1 MMARPAWTHTA
12 DVVVIGTGVAGLAAA
27 LAAHRAGRSVVVLSK
42 ADHRRGATATHYAQ
56 GGIAVVLPDADDSV
70 DAHVAD
76 TLAAGAGLC
85 DPDAV
90 CSIVA
95 DGYRAV
101 TELVGDGARFDEAV
115 PGRWALTRE
124 GGHSRRRIVHAGG
137 DATGAEVQR
146 ALDHAAGVLDIRTS
160 HVALR
165 VLHDGTAVTG
175 VFVGNPDGY
184 GIVSAPSV
192 ILASGGLGH
201 LYSATT
207 NPDGSTGDGI
217 ALALWAGVA
226 VSDLEFIQFHPTML
240 FGGRTGGRHPLVTEA
255 IRGEGAILLDRQ
267 GNSVTAG
274 VHPMGDLAPRDVVA
288 AAIDARLR
296 ATGDPCVFLD
306 ARGIEGFETRFPT
319 VTAACRA
326 AGIDPVRQPIPV
338 VPGAHYSCGGVVTD
352 VYGQTELPGLFA
364 AGEVA
369 RTGMHGA
376 NRLAS
381 NSLLEGLV
389 VGGRAGKAAAAH
401 ALAAGRCRATAPE
414 PITHTA
420 PERGKLQRAMSR
432 DASVVRDAAGLN
444 RLSDKLSE
452 ARVRERNRPS
462 RFRGCRVGADGAG
475 GDRCGPGP
483 QRKPRLPPSRRV
495 SGRHTGTSPQ
505 QRAPAGRRPE
515 LGAGGGAGGGGLT
528 MLSECERS
536 AAHRHHSARSGRGFA
551 LRARHHHVGDRARRC
566 GGHGGDGAPGA
577 RRDRRAGG
585 RVVGTR
591 RGARCQRL
599 PGARS
604 RRGRCPV
611 AAG

>member
-1 MMARPAWTHTA
+1 MMARPDWTHSA
-12 DVVVIGTGVAGLAAA
+12 DVAVIGTGVAGLAAA

-42 ADHRRGATATHYAQ
+42 ADQARGVTATHYAQ
-56 GGIAVVLPDADDSV
+56 GGIAVVLPDNPENQDSV

-101 TELVGDGARFDEAV
+101 SELVGDGARFDEVV
-115 PGRWALTRE
+115 PGRWDVTRE

-146 ALDHAAGVLDIRTS
+146 ALDHAAAMLDIRTS

-165 VLHDGTAVTG
+165 VLHDGALVTG
-175 VFVGNPDGY
+175 VWVGNPDGY

-201 LYSATT
+201 LYGATT

-240 FGGRTGGRHPLVTEA
+240 FAAGSGGRRPLVTEA
-255 IRGEGAILLDRQ
+255 IRGEGAILLDSQ

-288 AAIDARLR
+288 AAIDARMKE
-296 ATGDPCVFLD
+296 TGDPCVFLD
-306 ARGIEGFETRFPT
+306 ARGIEGFEIRFPT
-319 VTAACRA
+319 VTAACRD

-352 VYGQTELPGLFA
+352 VYGQTELPGLYA

-389 VGGRAGKAAAAH
+389 VGGRAGRAAAAH
-401 ALAAGRCRATAPE
+401 AAAAGRRCAVAAE
-414 PITHTA
+414 PIAHTA
-420 PERGKLQRAMSR
+420 PARADLQRAMSR

-444 RLSDKLSE
+444 RLSDKLSG
-452 ARVRERNRPS
+452 ARVRS
-462 RFRGCRVGADGAG
+462 V
-475 GDRCGPGP
+475 
-483 QRKPRLPPSRRV
+483 
-495 SGRHTGTSPQ
+495 
-505 QRAPAGRRPE
+505 AGRRDFE
-515 LGAGGGAGGGGLT
+515 DVALT
-528 MLSECERS
+528 VTARAVTAAALARNESRGCHHRAEYPDAASEQGRS
-536 AAHRHHSARSGRGFA
+536 SVLRLADDQNTVLVEALAA
-551 LRARHHHVGDRARRC
+551 VC
-566 GGHGGDGAPGA
+566 
-577 RRDRRAGG
+577 
-585 RVVGTR
+585 
-591 RGARCQRL
+591 
-599 PGARS
+599 
-604 RRGRCPV
+604 
-611 AAG
+611 

>member
-1 MMARPAWTHTA
+1 MRAVWQQRA
-12 DVVVIGTGVAGLAAA
+12 DVVVVGTGVAGLAAA
-27 LAAHRAGRSVVVLSK
+27 LAAHRAGRQVVVLSK
-42 ADHRRGATATHYAQ
+42 ADRRPGVTATHYAQ
-56 GGIAVVLPDADDSV
+56 GGIAVVLPDNPENPDSV

-85 DPDAV
+85 EPDAV
-90 CSIVA
+90 ASIVA

-101 TELVGDGARFDEAV
+101 TELVSSGARFDESR

-146 ALDHAAGVLDIRTS
+146 VLDHAAAALDIRTN

-165 VLHDGTAVTG
+165 VLHDGVAVTG
-175 VFVGNPDGY
+175 VLAGNADGP
-184 GIVSAPSV
+184 GVIQAPSV
-192 ILASGGLGH
+192 ILATGGLGH
-201 LYSATT
+201 LYGATT

-226 VSDLEFIQFHPTML
+226 VSDIEFIQFHPTML
-240 FGGRTGGRHPLVTEA
+240 FDGQAGGRRPLVTEA
-255 IRGEGAILLDRQ
+255 LRGEGATLLDAQ

-296 ATGDPCVFLD
+296 LTGDPCVYLD
-306 ARGIEGFETRFPT
+306 ARGVADLEARFPT

-352 VYGQTELPGLFA
+352 VEGQTGLPGLYA

-389 VGGRAGKAAAAH
+389 VGGRAGRAAAAH
-401 ALAAGRCRATAPE
+401 AAAVGSVHATLPYVPPATAL
-414 PITHTA
+414 A
-420 PERGKLQRAMSR
+420 RNDLQRLMSR
-432 DASVVRDAAGLN
+432 NASVVRDADGL
-444 RLSDKLSE
+444 RLLTEKLSTAPVRNL
-452 ARVRERNRPS
+452 ARRADLEDVALTMTARAVAAAALARDES
-462 RFRGCRVGADGAG
+462 RGCHHRAEYPDAD
-475 GDRCGPGP
+475 
-483 QRKPRLPPSRRV
+483 
-495 SGRHTGTSPQ
+495 
-505 QRAPAGRRPE
+505 PAQ
-515 LGAGGGAGGGGLT
+515 
-528 MLSECERS
+528 
-536 AAHRHHSARSGRGFA
+536 ARSIVVRATEDNTVFA
-551 LRARHHHVGDRARRC
+551 E
-566 GGHGGDGAPGA
+566 
-577 RRDRRAGG
+577 
-585 RVVGTR
+585 T
-591 RGARCQRL
+591 
-599 PGARS
+599 
-604 RRGRCPV
+604 PV
-611 AAG
+611 PVC

>member
-1 MMARPAWTHTA
+1 MTTLWQQRA

-27 LAAHRAGRSVVVLSK
+27 LAVHRAGRRVVVLSK
-42 ADHRRGATATHYAQ
+42 ADRRPGVTATHYAQ
-56 GGIAVVLPDADDSV
+56 GGIAVVLPDTDDSV

-90 CSIVA
+90 ASIVA

-101 TELVGDGARFDEAV
+101 SELVGDGARFDESQ

-146 ALDHAAGVLDIRTS
+146 VLHQAAAALDIRTN
-160 HVALR
+160 HAALR
-165 VLHDGTAVTG
+165 VLHDGVAVTG
-175 VFVGNPDGY
+175 VLASNAEGL
-184 GIVSAPSV
+184 GIVHAPSV
-192 ILASGGLGH
+192 ILATGGLGH

-226 VSDLEFIQFHPTML
+226 VSDIEFIQFHPTML
-240 FGGRTGGRHPLVTEA
+240 FDGRAGGRRPLVTEA
-255 IRGEGAILLDRQ
+255 LRGEGAVLLDAQ
-267 GNSVTAG
+267 GHSITNG

-296 ATGDPCVFLD
+296 LTGDPCVYLD
-306 ARGIEGFETRFPT
+306 ARGITDLATRFPT

-352 VYGQTELPGLFA
+352 VEGQTELPGLYA

-401 ALAAGRCRATAPE
+401 AAVAGQPYATLPDVSPSTALAR
-414 PITHTA
+414 
-420 PERGKLQRAMSR
+420 KDLQLLMGR
-432 DASVVRDAAGLN
+432 DASVVRDADGLR
-444 RLSDKLSE
+444 RLTDTLSTAPVRNL
-452 ARVRERNRPS
+452 ARRTDLEDVALTMTARAVAAAALAREES
-462 RFRGCRVGADGAG
+462 RGCHHRTEYPDAD
-475 GDRCGPGP
+475 
-483 QRKPRLPPSRRV
+483 
-495 SGRHTGTSPQ
+495 
-505 QRAPAGRRPE
+505 PAQ
-515 LGAGGGAGGGGLT
+515 
-528 MLSECERS
+528 
-536 AAHRHHSARSGRGFA
+536 ARSVVV
-551 LRARHHHVGDRARRC
+551 RASEDNTVRAET
-566 GGHGGDGAPGA
+566 PI
-577 RRDRRAGG
+577 
-585 RVVGTR
+585 
-591 RGARCQRL
+591 
-599 PGARS
+599 
-604 RRGRCPV
+604 PV
-611 AAG
+611 C